1 MTRWFAPSLRRR
13 VVLALLLAFCL
24 VAIVLTARDLAGKL
38 DRGRLDAVVADFS
51 RGVMAQLDTVDD
63 PAEARGIVEALES
76 QINRGYAQGRLPA
89 VLAMQ
94 LWRRDGTLVHG
105 SAQGIALPARGP
117 AGSSRVELQGRTVHV
132 YRAEDA
138 RWRIAVAQPEGDRG
152 WVVPSVLSDLLA
164 SLAIAFPLVLI
175 PLWIAVSQ
183 GLRPL
188 NQLSQRLAARD
199 PDDLSETGLAPRH
212 AELRPLV
219 QAVDGLLER
228 LRGKVRREHAFVH
241 DAAHELRTPLAV
253 ISAQAHVIAHA
264 GDAQARADAAA
275 RLDDAIARASNLSEQ
290 LLRLARFDSQAP
302 ARETMDVA
310 HLAQQEIAL
319 LAPRAIEGGLDL
331 GMDAPDAL
339 PWPIEL
345 AAFRAILQNL
355 VGNAIR
361 YVPAGGQ
368 VAVELA
374 VVDDALLLAVQDDGD
389 GIDVAQ
395 RERVFERF
403 ARGAGHDAAGAGL
416 GLAIVRQATRALG
429 GNVRLVDGLANTS
442 GGRGCR
448 FEVRIPR

>member
-1 MTRWFAPSLRRR
+1 MRRLAPSLRRR

-24 VAIVLTARDLAGKL
+24 VGAVLATRELARMIDPDQL
-38 DRGRLDAVVADFS
+38 DRVVADFS
-51 RGVMAQLDTVDD
+51 RGVMAQLDKTDD

-76 QINRGYAQGRLPA
+76 QINRGYAQGHLPT

-94 LWRRDGTLVHG
+94 LWSRDGTPVHG
-105 SAQGIALPARGP
+105 SSQGVPLPARGP
-117 AGSSRVELQGRTVHV
+117 AGSSRVELQGRTFHV

-138 RWRIAVAQPEGDRG
+138 RWRIAVAQPEVERG
-152 WVVPSVLSDLLA
+152 WIVRSVLSDLLT

-175 PLWIAVSQ
+175 PLWVAVSQ

-188 NQLSQRLAARD
+188 SQLSQRLAARD
-199 PDDLSETGLAPRH
+199 PDDLSQTGLAPRH

-241 DAAHELRTPLAV
+241 DAAHELRTPLAL
-253 ISAQAHVIAHA
+253 ISAQAHVLAHA

-310 HLAQQEIAL
+310 RLAQQEVAL
-319 LAPRAIEGGLDL
+319 LAPRAIECGLEL
-331 GMDAPDAL
+331 GMDAPDTL

-374 VVDDALLLAVQDDGD
+374 VVDDAMLLGVQDDGH
-389 GIDVAQ
+389 GIDVSQ
-395 RERVFERF
+395 RENVFERF
-403 ARGAGHDAAGAGL
+403 ARGAGHDAAGSGL
-416 GLAIVRQATRALG
+416 GLAIVRQAARALG
-429 GNVRLVDGLANTS
+429 GSVRLVDGLPNTR
-442 GGRGCR
+442 GGHGCR